1 MRRDVIASLKDKTGK
16 TDKKITI
23 SRHGMQLAAIE
34 YLKKEKILAGCER
47 IFVER
52 NELSLFKRWIYA
64 VQRYKKCHEI
74 HNVPNKMCASDSY
87 FYVFTRQM
95 QAIC

>member
-1 MRRDVIASLKDKTGK
+1 MRRDVIASLKDKTG
-16 TDKKITI
+16 
-23 SRHGMQLAAIE
+23 RHGMQLAAIE

-74 HNVPNKMCASDSY
+74 HNVPNKMCARDSY

>member
-1 MRRDVIASLKDKTGK
+1 
-16 TDKKITI
+16 
-23 SRHGMQLAAIE
+23 MQLAAIE

-64 VQRYKKCHEI
+64 VQSYYKKVKCGKI
-74 HNVPNKMCASDSY
+74 
-87 FYVFTRQM
+87 
-95 QAIC
+95 